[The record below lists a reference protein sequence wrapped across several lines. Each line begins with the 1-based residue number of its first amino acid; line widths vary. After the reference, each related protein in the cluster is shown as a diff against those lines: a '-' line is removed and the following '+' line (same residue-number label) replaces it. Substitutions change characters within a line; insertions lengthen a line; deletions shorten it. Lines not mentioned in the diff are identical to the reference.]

1 MAFPRKNPSP
11 SRIVVAAAAIACA
24 LLPGSVRGQ
33 SGATV
38 RVEENLR
45 KAPNGEMLAR
55 LLAGTQLSVVSR
67 RQNWLEVV
75 VEGWVWARSLQVA
88 KRDGLDLVVAA
99 DDGENLR
106 GAPSGPIL
114 GHLERGALL
123 AEVERSPGWIHV
135 RRQAWIWAASVR
147 ETAPSSSGTSSPAA
161 PSRTDTRAARSLAP
175 AATAPGGVLAVGSSG
190 MAILSAPDG
199 DTVAHAGA
207 GTQLEVI
214 ARQGSWTR
222 VRLEGWTWTPY
233 RDHVAAPADTAQVL
247 TPEDLTRQPQAFRGR
262 VVSWQLQF
270 ISLERAEKVRTDF
283 FEGEPFLLTRFGGPN
298 GPWVYVAVPT
308 ARVAEMQGLVPLD
321 RIRVTARVRTGASA
335 LTGTPIIDLISLTR
349 VGKTQ

>member
-1 MAFPRKNPSP
+1 MTT
-11 SRIVVAAAAIACA
+11 IACA
-24 LLPGSVRGQ
+24 LLPEAISAQ
-33 SGATV
+33 AGATV

-45 KAPNGEMLAR
+45 QAPNAEVLGR
-55 LLAGTQLSVVSR
+55 LQPGTPLSVVGR
-67 RQNWLEVV
+67 RQSWLEVV

-99 DDGENLR
+99 EGGENLR
-106 GAPSGPIL
+106 GEPGGQII
-114 GHLERGALL
+114 GHLERGTLL
-123 AEVERSPGWIHV
+123 AEVERRPGWIHV
-135 RRQAWIWAASVR
+135 RRQAWIWSASVR
-147 ETAPSSSGTSSPAA
+147 EAASGSQASSSRPTPPAPGAGTGRPGAA
-161 PSRTDTRAARSLAP
+161 AAS
-175 AATAPGGVLAVGSSG
+175 APGGVLAVGSSG

-199 DTVAHAGA
+199 DTVAHADT
-207 GTQLEVI
+207 GTQLEII

-233 RDHVAAPADTAQVL
+233 GDSAAATVDSAQVL

-308 ARVAEMQGLVPLD
+308 ARVAEMRGLVPLD
-321 RIRVTARVRTGASA
+321 RIQVKGRVRTGAST

-349 VGKTQ
+349 VGKAP

>member
-1 MAFPRKNPSP
+1 MTA
-11 SRIVVAAAAIACA
+11 VACA
-24 LLPGSVRGQ
+24 LLPGSVHGQ
-33 SGATV
+33 SGSTV

-45 KAPNGEMLAR
+45 KAPNGEVLAR
-55 LLAGTQLSVVSR
+55 LAAGTPLSVVTR
-67 RQNWLEVV
+67 RQSWLQVV

-88 KRDGLDLVVAA
+88 KRDGLDLVVVA

-106 GAPSGPIL
+106 DAPSGRIL

-123 AEVERSPGWIHV
+123 AELERRPGWIHV

-147 ETAPSSSGTSSPAA
+147 ETAPGPAA
-161 PSRTDTRAARSLAP
+161 SSRTTSSRTDASPGRSAA
-175 AATAPGGVLAVGSSG
+175 AATAPGGVLAVGPSG

-199 DTVAHAGA
+199 DTVADADP

-214 ARQGSWTR
+214 ARRGNWTR

-233 RDHVAAPADTAQVL
+233 RDSVAAPADSAKVL

-262 VVSWQLQF
+262 VVSWELQF

-308 ARVAEMQGLVPLD
+308 GRVAEMGGLVPLD
-321 RIRVTARVRTGASA
+321 RIKVTGRVRTGASA
-335 LTGTPIIDLISLTR
+335 LTGTPIIDLISLTS
-349 VGKTQ
+349 VGKTP

>member
-1 MAFPRKNPSP
+1 MA
-11 SRIVVAAAAIACA
+11 VACA
-24 LLPGSVRGQ
+24 LVPGTANGQ

-45 KAPNGEMLAR
+45 QAPNAEVLGR
-55 LLAGTQLSVVSR
+55 LQAGTPLSVVGQ

-99 DDGENLR
+99 EGGENLR
-106 GAPSGPIL
+106 GAPSGQIL

-123 AEVERSPGWIHV
+123 AEMERRPGWIHV
-135 RRQAWIWAASVR
+135 RRQAWIWAASVQQ
-147 ETAPSSSGTSSPAA
+147 AASGSPASSSPP
-161 PSRTDTRAARSLAP
+161 PSRTDAATRRSGAP
-175 AATAPGGVLAVGSSG
+175 AATSPGGVVGAGPAG

-199 DTVAHAGA
+199 DTVAHAA
-207 GTQLEVI
+207 SGTQLEVI
-214 ARQGSWTR
+214 ARQGNWTR

-233 RDHVAAPADTAQVL
+233 GDSVAAPADSAQVL
-247 TPEDLTRQPQAFRGR
+247 TPEDLTREPQAFRGR

-308 ARVAEMQGLVPLD
+308 ARVAEMRGLVPLD
-321 RIRVTARVRTGASA
+321 RIQVKGRVRTGAST
-335 LTGTPIIDLISLTR
+335 LTGTPIIDLISFTR
-349 VGKTQ
+349 VGKTP